1 MEPVS
6 RQKIGD
12 MRAIALVQPPVVAAT
27 RAASARDVAVQL
39 VRMGISGMPVT
50 ERDGTVIGVVTEADI
65 LWALGNSTPLE
76 ALTAQDIM
84 ATDPITVDVETPLA
98 EILRTV
104 RDNSILRVP
113 VTEQGKLVGII
124 SRCDIIRAMVD
135 LQPLPA
141 PDFLMF

>member
-6 RQKIGD
+6 KRKVGE
-12 MRAIALVQPPVVAAT
+12 MRAIALIQQPVIAAT
-27 RAASARDVAVQL
+27 PSASARDVAVQL

-50 ERDGTVIGVVTEADI
+50 ELDGTVIGVVTEADI
-65 LWALGNSTPLE
+65 LWALADDRPLE
-76 ALTAQDIM
+76 TLTAQDIM

-98 EILRTV
+98 EVIRTV
-104 RDNSILRVP
+104 RDNGILRVP